1 MPRRSWHRAKS
12 LSCIFQ
18 CVRFILHA
26 CACVTFSP
34 AASSTVTGPDINID
48 RSFFDTR
55 FDTQVQS
62 GFSRSFEY
70 LVCPQ
75 RHHPWCLCAES
86 CMLTCFHTACCLCL
100 TRACR
105 KVQLTHQALPAKVSS
120 VRTPL
125 SNHVTAG
132 ASPDIHTSCRVCQK
146 ILACC
151 LARNMHFA
159 L

>member
-1 MPRRSWHRAKS
+1 MPRRSWHRAKA

-18 CVRFILHA
+18 CVRFILYA

-55 FDTQVQS
+55 FDTQAQS

-70 LVCPQ
+70 SVCPQ

-86 CMLTCFHTACCLCL
+86 CMLTCFHTARCLCL
-100 TRACR
+100 TRRCSSRTRPAQPRSAVCER
-105 KVQLTHQALPAKVSS
+105 RSLIMSPLELHPTSTH
-120 VRTPL
+120 
-125 SNHVTAG
+125 
-132 ASPDIHTSCRVCQK
+132 SCRVCQK